1 MQIARQA
8 EEKYLEALRRALDRA
23 ECLDVIF
30 RRHMTDSQRSECSC
44 GLWLRGRVPF
54 GCVDDPLAGPV
65 GGENGMKPLSQEQIA
80 RLDELGM
87 VWRNKFE
94 GEPLA
99 CTG

>member
-1 MQIARQA
+1 MGAWMIRLQ
-8 EEKYLEALRRALDRA
+8 DR
-23 ECLDVIF
+23 
-30 RRHMTDSQRSECSC
+30 
-44 GLWLRGRVPF
+44 W
-54 GCVDDPLAGPV
+54 AGK
-65 GGENGMKPLSQEQIA
+65 NGMKPLSQEQIA